1 MKIRIALAFAAAAT
15 CLAAMSVMVRAAQD
29 VGVQVESSR
38 AMKLAI
44 IDDGARGPMA
54 DQMHQALS
62 DSLAFEVSQRCKSPV
77 PIKHSTP
84 DAQKASF
91 GLTNGVYDVVIVVG
105 PKLPPTLVHSD
116 CRILK
121 ATPMS
126 GDMKRVLWMII
137 RADDPGLTA
146 MLEGAFPETLKE
158 TFFQKALARYS
169 GKSGPDEIKSE
180 WRVASMGGAAGGQP

>member
-29 VGVQVESSR
+29 NGVQVASSR
-38 AMKLAI
+38 AMRLAI
-44 IDDGARGPMA
+44 IDDGARGPVA
-54 DQMHQALS
+54 EQMHQAFS

-77 PIKHSTP
+77 PMKQSTP

-105 PKLPPTLVHSD
+105 AKLPPTMVHSD

-121 ATPMS
+121 ATPVS
-126 GDMKRVLWMII
+126 GDPKRVLWMII

-146 MLEGAFPETLKE
+146 MLEAAFPETLKE
-158 TFFQKALARYS
+158 AFFQKALARYS

-180 WRVASMGGAAGGQP
+180 WRVASQGGG